1 MNALVAGMATGALMA
16 SVFVTAGMFLAF
28 LLIKDPSP
36 NVAVYLARF
45 PPGGLIMAI
54 VVLSY
59 PIWGFIG
66 VILGV
71 SLLALENTA
80 PGGGLGTSNLTYSF
94 GVLTAFPILAAFR
107 HDLLIAPAAAVFRGV
122 ILGLAT
128 GVILAIFLKLFPGS
142 ISALRSAKSEEE
154 LS

>member
-28 LLIKDPSP
+28 LLIKNPSP

-66 VILGV
+66 VILAV
-71 SLLALENTA
+71 SL
-80 PGGGLGTSNLTYSF
+80 
-94 GVLTAFPILAAFR
+94 
-107 HDLLIAPAAAVFRGV
+107 
-122 ILGLAT
+122 
-128 GVILAIFLKLFPGS
+128 
-142 ISALRSAKSEEE
+142 RS
-154 LS
+154 

>member
-16 SVFVTAGMFLAF
+16 SVFVAAGMFLAF

-94 GVLTAFPILAAFR
+94 GVLTAFPILAAPVAYILRKVWHGIMGIALAAGGIFGW
-107 HDLLIAPAAAVFRGV
+107 LLPVF
-122 ILGLAT
+122 A
-128 GVILAIFLKLFPGS
+128 S
-142 ISALRSAKSEEE
+142 
-154 LS
+154 